1 MSTAT
6 DVKHLGKLPWMQI
19 AEAFERMGVIE
30 QPGTKHHPLILWFH
44 QQTSLKATTDEVPW
58 RSAFA
63 CAVMEMAGHK
73 SPRSAAARDWLKWGL
88 ALDKPAFG
96 SIVVFDRSDPTNK
109 NAAHVAFY
117 VDSRADD
124 RVNVLGGNQKNR
136 VCVAP
141 YERSEILGYR
151 WPVGDAP

>member
-58 RSAFA
+58 CSAFA

-73 SPRSAAARDWLKWGL
+73 SPRSAAARDWLKWGMK
-88 ALDKPAFG
+88 LDQPAYG
-96 SIVVFDRSDPTNK
+96 CIVVFDRSDPSNK

-117 VDSRADD
+117 MGIKTPPNLS
-124 RVNVLGGNQKNR
+124 VLGGNQSNSVR
-136 VCVAP
+136 ISP
-141 YERSEILGYR
+141 YPESDVIGYR
-151 WPVGDAP
+151 WPVLP